1 MYYLHHYEIQRHI
14 SIKSRCLKK
23 TCQVFK
29 KEANVLNMPR
39 LNQYY
44 SQLIVT
50 VLFIMYKVIASS
62 SL

>member
-14 SIKSRCLKK
+14 LIKSRCLKK
-23 TCQVFK
+23 NICQVFK
-29 KEANVLNMPR
+29 KEANVLNMPS

-50 VLFIMYKVIASS
+50 VLFYNV
-62 SL
+62 